1 MFIAKQNNKV
11 FKAQNVWLEI
21 SGVFFVAIL
30 LFFLDKKSVQQFII
44 LLDALKIL

>member
-30 LFFLDKKSVQQFII
+30 LFF
-44 LLDALKIL
+44 